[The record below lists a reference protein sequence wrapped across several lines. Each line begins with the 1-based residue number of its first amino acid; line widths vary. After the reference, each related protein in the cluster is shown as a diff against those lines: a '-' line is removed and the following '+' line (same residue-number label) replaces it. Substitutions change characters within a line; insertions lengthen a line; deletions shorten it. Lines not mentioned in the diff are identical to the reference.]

1 MVGQSPPETIDQIM
15 ISSESVDIVTSIS
28 GFRLFRQL
36 DASGFF
42 FLGKSEWSKS
52 CFVYY
57 FRGIAT
63 AAAAMAVA
71 VAPASERERE
81 NPIYSTGSGQGGS
94 LAADLNS
101 L

>member
-1 MVGQSPPETIDQIM
+1 M

-71 VAPASERERE
+71 PASERERE
-81 NPIYSTGSGQGGS
+81 NPIYSTGSGQGG
-94 LAADLNS
+94 
-101 L
+101 

>member
-1 MVGQSPPETIDQIM
+1 MIGQRPLAGTIDQII

-57 FRGIAT
+57 LRGIAT
-63 AAAAMAVA
+63 AMA
-71 VAPASERERE
+71 APASERERE

-94 LAADLNS
+94 LAAVLNS